1 MTKQNTWI
9 DGLEA
14 SIELQIR
21 PSRVAQIMRCGLL
34 PFQLT
39 AGTSLIHQ
47 KDVRVFCETFPEL
60 LHYFRCELEVDK
72 QVESGELIFEEL
84 NFPTEK
90 TCKLLKCVEAREPT
104 FPMSAQARRKVSC
117 SSDFSP

>member
-9 DGLEA
+9 DGLEL
-14 SIELQIR
+14 SMQLGIR
-21 PSRVAQIMRCGLL
+21 PSRAAQIMRCGMI

-39 AGTSLIHQ
+39 AGASLIHQ
-47 KDVRVFCETFPEL
+47 SDVAKFAEHFPEL

-90 TCKLLKCVEAREPT
+90 TTKLLKCVEAKEPT
-104 FPMSAQARRKVSC
+104 FPMSAQARRKASC
-117 SSDFSP
+117 PSDFSP

>member
-1 MTKQNTWI
+1 MTKQNTWV

-14 SIELQIR
+14 SIQLEIR
-21 PSRVAQIMRCGLL
+21 PTRTAQIMRCGLL

-39 AGTSLIHQ
+39 AGASLIHQ
-47 KDVRVFCETFPEL
+47 KDLRAFCDLFPEL

-72 QVESGELIFEEL
+72 RVESGELIFEEL

-90 TCKLLKCVEAREPT
+90 LTRLLKSVEAREPT
-104 FPMSAQARRKVSC
+104 FPISAQARREGRKC
-117 SSDFSP
+117 

>member
-9 DGLEA
+9 DGLELA
-14 SIELQIR
+14 LQLQIR
-21 PSRVAQIMRCGLL
+21 PSRAAQLMRCGLI
-34 PFQLT
+34 PFELT
-39 AGTSLIHQ
+39 AGSSLIHQ
-47 KDVRVFCETFPEL
+47 REAHLFAHRFPEL

-90 TCKLLKCVEAREPT
+90 TMKLLKSVEAREPT
-104 FPMSAQARRKVSC
+104 FPRCAQARR
-117 SSDFSP
+117 